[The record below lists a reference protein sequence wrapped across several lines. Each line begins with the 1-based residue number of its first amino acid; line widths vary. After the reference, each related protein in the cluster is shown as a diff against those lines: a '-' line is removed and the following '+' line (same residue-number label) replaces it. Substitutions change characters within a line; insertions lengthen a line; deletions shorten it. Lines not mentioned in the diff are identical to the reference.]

1 MMNLSNKKIAVIGL
15 GYVGLPLAI
24 EFAKKYK
31 VIAYDVNKK
40 RISELKKFE
49 DKTNELTESEIKDA
63 ENLIFTSDENDIVD
77 SDIFL
82 IAVPTPIDLSNK
94 PDLSITI
101 NASKLVGRNLSKDNL
116 VIYESTVF
124 PGCVEEVCVPIL
136 EESSNLEFNKDFFC
150 GYSPERIVPGDKINT
165 LTKVCK
171 ITSGSTLEVAD
182 IVDELYKSI
191 IDAGTYKAKSI
202 KVAEAAKVAENTQR
216 DINIAFTNELSMICN
231 SLDIDTIDVL
241 EAAGSKWNFLP
252 FRPGLVGGHCISV
265 DPFYLA
271 HKAKVSGVDPKLIIT
286 SREIN
291 DTMSSFVA
299 DKVLKELSEFKEI
312 DNSDVG
318 ILGFTFKDNCP
329 DFRNTKVVDIF
340 ELLKTKV
347 NSVKIADSWADKE
360 LVKKEYGIELSDPM
374 SFDVDYL
381 IVAVGHFEYSSL
393 TPEKLKDFYK
403 DDTEIFNIADIKS
416 IFDKDI
422 LMDSGFKV
430 FRL

>member
-1 MMNLSNKKIAVIGL
+1 MNLRNKKIAVIGL

-24 EFAKKYK
+24 EFAKKYN
-31 VIAYDVNKK
+31 VIAYDVNEN
-40 RISELKKFE
+40 RISELQKSE
-49 DKTNELTESEIKDA
+49 DKTNELTKSEIKDA
-63 ENLIFTSDENDIVD
+63 ENLVFTSDENDIVN

-82 IAVPTPIDLSNK
+82 IAVPTPIDLSNE
-94 PDLSITI
+94 PDLAITI
-101 NASKLVGRNLSKDNL
+101 NASKLVGRNLSRDNL

-136 EESSNLEFNKDFFC
+136 EESSNLKFNEDFFC

-165 LTKVCK
+165 LTKICK
-171 ITSGSTLEVAD
+171 ITSGSTQEVAD
-182 IVDELYKSI
+182 IVDKLYRSI
-191 IDAGTYKAKSI
+191 IDAGTYKAESI

-216 DINIAFTNELSMICN
+216 DINIAFTNELSKICN
-231 SLDIDTIDVL
+231 SLDIDTLDVL

-271 HKAKVSGVDPKLIIT
+271 YKAKSSGVDPKLIIS

-291 DTMSSFVA
+291 DSMSSFIV
-299 DKVLKELSEFKEI
+299 DTVLKELSEFKDI
-312 DNSDVG
+312 ADSDIG

-329 DFRNTKVVDIF
+329 DFRNTKVADIYK
-340 ELLKTKV
+340 LLKNKV

-360 LVKKEYGIELSDPM
+360 LVKKEYGIELVDLL
-374 SFDVDYL
+374 SFKVDYL
-381 IVAVGHFEYSSL
+381 IVAVGHSEYTSL
-393 TPEKLKDFYK
+393 APEKLKDLYK
-403 DDTEIFNIADIKS
+403 NDTDIFKIADIKS

-422 LMDSGFKV
+422 LIENGFKV

>member
-1 MMNLSNKKIAVIGL
+1 MNLRDKKIAVIGL

-24 EFAKKYK
+24 EFAKKYN
-31 VIAYDVNKK
+31 VIAYDVNEN
-40 RISELKKFE
+40 RISELQKFE
-49 DKTNELTESEIKDA
+49 DKTNELTKTEIKDA
-63 ENLIFTSDENDIVD
+63 ENLIFTSDENDIVN

-94 PDLSITI
+94 PDLAITI
-101 NASKLVGRNLSKDNL
+101 NASKLVGRNLSNDNL

-136 EESSNLEFNKDFFC
+136 EESSNLKFNEDFFC

-165 LTKVCK
+165 LTKICK
-171 ITSGSTLEVAD
+171 ITSGSTPEVAD
-182 IVDELYKSI
+182 IVDKLYRSI
-191 IDAGTYKAKSI
+191 IDAGTYKAESI

-216 DINIAFTNELSMICN
+216 DINIAFTNELSKICN
-231 SLDIDTIDVL
+231 SLDIDTLDVL

-271 HKAKVSGVDPKLIIT
+271 YKAKSSGVDPKLIIS

-291 DTMSSFVA
+291 DSMSSFIV
-299 DKVLKELSEFKEI
+299 DTVLKELSEFKDI
-312 DNSDVG
+312 ADSDIG

-329 DFRNTKVVDIF
+329 DFRNTKVADIYK
-340 ELLKTKV
+340 LLKNKV

-360 LVKKEYGIELSDPM
+360 LVKKEYGIELVDLL
-374 SFDVDYL
+374 SFKVDYL
-381 IVAVGHFEYSSL
+381 IVAVGHSEYTSL
-393 TPEKLKDFYK
+393 APEKLKDLYK
-403 DDTEIFNIADIKS
+403 NDTDIFKIADIKS

-422 LMDSGFKV
+422 LIQNGFKV

>member
-1 MMNLSNKKIAVIGL
+1 MKLSNKKITVIGL

-24 EFAKKYK
+24 EFAKKYD
-31 VIAYDVNKK
+31 VVAYDVNKK
-40 RISELKKFE
+40 RISELQKFE
-49 DKTNELTESEIKDA
+49 DKTNELTDFQIKDA
-63 ENLIFTSDENDIVD
+63 ENLLFTSNEDDIAD

-82 IAVPTPIDLSNK
+82 VAVPTPIDLSNK
-94 PDLSITI
+94 PDLAITI
-101 NASKLVGRNLSKDNL
+101 NASELVGRNLSKGNL

-136 EESSNLEFNKDFFC
+136 EHTSNLKFNKDFFC
-150 GYSPERIVPGDKINT
+150 GYSPERIVPGDKENT
-165 LTKVCK
+165 LTKICK
-171 ITSGSTLEVAD
+171 ITSGSNSKVAD
-182 IVDELYKSI
+182 IVDELYSSI

-202 KVAEAAKVAENTQR
+202 RVAEAAKVAENTQR
-216 DINIAFTNELSMICN
+216 DINIAFTNELSKICN
-231 SLDIDTIDVL
+231 SLDIDTIEVL

-271 HKAKVSGVDPKLIIT
+271 FKAKSSGVDPKLIIS

-291 DTMSSFVA
+291 DSMSSFIA
-299 DKVLKELSEFKEI
+299 DKVLEELSEYKNLA
-312 DNSDVG
+312 DSDIG

-329 DFRNTKVVDIF
+329 DFRNTKVSDLY

-360 LVKKEYGIELSDPM
+360 LVKKEYGIQLADPS

-381 IVAVGHFEYSSL
+381 IVAVGHSEYSSL
-393 TPEKLKDFYK
+393 SPEELKVFYK
-403 DDTEIFNIADIKS
+403 DDTDIFKIADIKS
-416 IFDKDI
+416 IFDKD
-422 LMDSGFKV
+422 LLVNYGFKV

>member
-1 MMNLSNKKIAVIGL
+1 MNLRDKKIAVIGL

-24 EFAKKYK
+24 EFAKKYN
-31 VIAYDVNKK
+31 VIAYDVNEN
-40 RISELKKFE
+40 RISELQKFE
-49 DKTNELTESEIKDA
+49 DKTNELTKTEIKDA
-63 ENLIFTSDENDIVD
+63 ENLIFTSDENDIVN

-94 PDLSITI
+94 PDLAITI

-116 VIYESTVF
+116 VIYESTVI

-136 EESSNLEFNKDFFC
+136 EESSNLKFNEDFFC

-165 LTKVCK
+165 LTKICK
-171 ITSGSTLEVAD
+171 ITSGSTPEVAD
-182 IVDELYKSI
+182 IVDKLYRSI
-191 IDAGTYKAKSI
+191 IDAGTYKAESI

-216 DINIAFTNELSMICN
+216 DINIAFTNELSKICN
-231 SLDIDTIDVL
+231 SLDIDTLDVL

-271 HKAKVSGVDPKLIIT
+271 YKAKSSGVDPKLIIS

-291 DTMSSFVA
+291 DSMSSFIV
-299 DKVLKELSEFKEI
+299 DTVLKELSEFKDI
-312 DNSDVG
+312 ADSDIG

-329 DFRNTKVVDIF
+329 DFRNTKVADIYK
-340 ELLKTKV
+340 LLKNKV

-360 LVKKEYGIELSDPM
+360 LVKKEYGIELVDLL
-374 SFDVDYL
+374 SFKVDYL
-381 IVAVGHFEYSSL
+381 IVAVGHSEYTSL
-393 TPEKLKDFYK
+393 APEKLKDLYK
-403 DDTEIFNIADIKS
+403 NDTDIFKIADIKS

-422 LMDSGFKV
+422 LIQNGFKV

>member
-1 MMNLSNKKIAVIGL
+1 MNLRDKKIAVIGL

-24 EFAKKYK
+24 EFAKKYN
-31 VIAYDVNKK
+31 VIAYDVNEK
-40 RISELKKFE
+40 RISELQKLE
-49 DKTNELTESEIKDA
+49 DKTNELTKAEIKDA
-63 ENLIFTSDENDIVD
+63 ENLVFTSDENDIVN

-94 PDLSITI
+94 PDLAITI

-136 EESSNLEFNKDFFC
+136 EESSNLKFNEDFFC

-165 LTKVCK
+165 LTKICK
-171 ITSGSTLEVAD
+171 ITSGSTPEVAD
-182 IVDELYKSI
+182 IVDKLYRSI
-191 IDAGTYKAKSI
+191 IDAGTYKAESI

-216 DINIAFTNELSMICN
+216 DINIAFTNELSKICN
-231 SLDIDTIDVL
+231 SLDIDTLDVL

-271 HKAKVSGVDPKLIIT
+271 YKAKSSGVDPKLIIS

-291 DTMSSFVA
+291 DSMSSFIV
-299 DKVLKELSEFKEI
+299 DTVLKELSEFKDI
-312 DNSDVG
+312 ADSDIG

-329 DFRNTKVVDIF
+329 DFRNTKVADIYK
-340 ELLKTKV
+340 LLKNKV

-360 LVKKEYGIELSDPM
+360 LVKKEYGIELVDLLSLK
-374 SFDVDYL
+374 VDYL
-381 IVAVGHFEYSSL
+381 IVAVGHSEYTSL
-393 TPEKLKDFYK
+393 APEKLKDLYK
-403 DDTEIFNIADIKS
+403 NDTDIFKIADIKS

-422 LMDSGFKV
+422 LIQNGFKV

>member
-1 MMNLSNKKIAVIGL
+1 MNLRDKKIAVIGL

-24 EFAKKYK
+24 EFAKKYN
-31 VIAYDVNKK
+31 VIAYDVNEN
-40 RISELKKFE
+40 RISELQKFE
-49 DKTNELTESEIKDA
+49 DKTNELTKTEIKDA
-63 ENLIFTSDENDIVD
+63 ENLIFTSYENYIVN

-94 PDLSITI
+94 PDLAITI

-136 EESSNLEFNKDFFC
+136 EESSNLKFNEDFFC

-165 LTKVCK
+165 LTKICK
-171 ITSGSTLEVAD
+171 ITSGSTPEVAD
-182 IVDELYKSI
+182 IVDKLYRSI
-191 IDAGTYKAKSI
+191 IDAGTYKAESI

-216 DINIAFTNELSMICN
+216 DINIAFTNELSKICN
-231 SLDIDTIDVL
+231 SLDIDTLDVL

-265 DPFYLA
+265 EPFYLA
-271 HKAKVSGVDPKLIIT
+271 YKAKSSGVDPKLIIS

-291 DTMSSFVA
+291 DSMSSFIV
-299 DKVLKELSEFKEI
+299 DTVLKELSEFKDI
-312 DNSDVG
+312 ADSDIG

-329 DFRNTKVVDIF
+329 DFRNTKVADIYK
-340 ELLKTKV
+340 LLKNKV

-360 LVKKEYGIELSDPM
+360 LVKKEYGIELVDLL
-374 SFDVDYL
+374 SFKVDYL
-381 IVAVGHFEYSSL
+381 IVAVGHSEYTSL
-393 TPEKLKDFYK
+393 APEKLKDLYK
-403 DDTEIFNIADIKS
+403 NDTDIFKIADIKS

-422 LMDSGFKV
+422 LIQNGFKV

>member
-1 MMNLSNKKIAVIGL
+1 MNLRDKKIAVIGL

-24 EFAKKYK
+24 EFAKKYN
-31 VIAYDVNKK
+31 VIAYDVNEN
-40 RISELKKFE
+40 RISELQKFE
-49 DKTNELTESEIKDA
+49 DKTNELTKTEIKDA
-63 ENLIFTSDENDIVD
+63 ENLIFTSDENDIVN

-94 PDLSITI
+94 PDLAITI

-136 EESSNLEFNKDFFC
+136 EESSNLKFNEDFFC

-165 LTKVCK
+165 LTKICK
-171 ITSGSTLEVAD
+171 ITSGSTPEVAD
-182 IVDELYKSI
+182 IVDKLYRSI
-191 IDAGTYKAKSI
+191 IDAGTYKAESI

-216 DINIAFTNELSMICN
+216 DINIAFTNELSKICN
-231 SLDIDTIDVL
+231 SLDIDTLDVL

-271 HKAKVSGVDPKLIIT
+271 YKAKSSGVDPKLIIS

-291 DTMSSFVA
+291 DSMSSFIV
-299 DKVLKELSEFKEI
+299 DTVLKELSEFKDI
-312 DNSDVG
+312 ADSDIG

-329 DFRNTKVVDIF
+329 DFRNTKVADIYK
-340 ELLKTKV
+340 LLKNKV

-360 LVKKEYGIELSDPM
+360 LVKKEYGIELVDLL
-374 SFDVDYL
+374 SFKVDYL
-381 IVAVGHFEYSSL
+381 IVAVGHSEYTSL
-393 TPEKLKDFYK
+393 APEKLKDLYK
-403 DDTEIFNIADIKS
+403 NDTDIFKIADIKS

-422 LMDSGFKV
+422 LIQNGFKV